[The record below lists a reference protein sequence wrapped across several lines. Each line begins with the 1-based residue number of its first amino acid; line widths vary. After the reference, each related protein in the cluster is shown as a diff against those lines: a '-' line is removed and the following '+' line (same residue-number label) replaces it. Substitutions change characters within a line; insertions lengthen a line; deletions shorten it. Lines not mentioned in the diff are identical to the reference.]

1 MVKAFGKRWGNHSS
15 FKVGSVHRSG
25 FPTFTINHFNGPVT
39 YSAEGFLNRNLDS
52 LSPDFVSL
60 LRGNTTGYE
69 ATAGGEGT
77 DSINLFVRGLFS
89 GKAIATQIHP
99 RNELYK
105 LNVYGTHLIFVHPS
119 IWCYVAVQV
128 KARSS
133 SLTSILPRARRYLAP
148 SSLSFQRS
156 MKVELCS
163 FVTAIMNRSLT
174 PARCLLVQPT
184 TNCRSVTGTQ

>member
-1 MVKAFGKRWGNHSS
+1 
-15 FKVGSVHRSG
+15 VHRLG

-52 LSPDFVSL
+52 LSPDFVFL
-60 LRGNTTGYE
+60 LQGNTTGYK

-77 DSINLFVRGLFS
+77 DSINPFVRGLFS
-89 GKAIATQIHP
+89 GKEIATQIHP

-105 LNVYGTHLIFVHPS
+105 LNIYGMHLIFIYPS

-133 SLTSILPRARRYLAP
+133 SLTSILPGARRCLAP
-148 SSLSFQRS
+148 LSLSFQRS

-163 FVTAIMNRSLT
+163 FVTAITNRSLT

-184 TNCRSVTGTQ
+184 TNCQSVTGTQ